1 MSGQGTFDVL
11 NDALLVQLD
20 RLMTADRDDMD
31 SEIKRSNAV
40 SQLAMNVNR
49 NMANA
54 VEVAKLLSTDGEDVR
69 GMRAMM
75 PKMLG
80 GGE

>member
-1 MSGQGTFDVL
+1 MGGQGTFDVL

-20 RLMTADRDDMD
+20 RLMTADREDMD